1 MQEDPSLFFLF
12 GSLIILL
19 IVSAF
24 FSGSETGM
32 MAANKI
38 KLRNLSKKR
47 HRGAKRALKL
57 LKKPDLLLSTILV
70 GNNFANIFFC
80 SVSMARVSPAASR
93 SAKPSMFAALQ
104 LANKKAIQRMAVN
117 LIVMAVSS

>member
-38 KLRNLSKKR
+38 KLRNLSKKQDR
-47 HRGAKRALKL
+47 EE
-57 LKKPDLLLSTILV
+57 TEV
-70 GNNFANIFFC
+70 EGN
-80 SVSMARVSPAASR
+80 
-93 SAKPSMFAALQ
+93 LQ
-104 LANKKAIQRMAVN
+104 ANKWGTYFSIIIVSGFFIWLLITNGN
-117 LIVMAVSS
+117 LN